1 MASYYP
7 PTVNFPNIN
16 FNNDFFANPNNN
28 QGITLAY
35 ANTHYLFSTGV
46 ANSSAIST
54 FFSGGVGI
62 GVASG
67 TAGSL
72 NAISINVD
80 ELKISDVNVNN
91 IFITSNILSNVLTP
105 YDTITARNDAV
116 ALKQDILTSSTALL
130 GDGSA
135 ITNLNYNNISN
146 ISDFATAKA
155 LEMKQDKF
163 DTVERQYPSRLYN
176 TAASF
181 TTTTFLAQNV
191 YTKTL
196 TLNNDGSTYDY
207 GVYTLWWST
216 NQSGYL
222 VNSLFDFKTTTEFRW
237 NVGGSPKIYVL
248 GVYTGSNY
256 ILNDYKGDWIIIKL
270 VKEIK
275 LTKFTFFNTAIY
287 MRGAPG
293 KWKIYGSLDGNNWE
307 YIEDASNTLE
317 KVVYSGD
324 AGRSYTKSNIYSTKA
339 YLYYGL
345 VVNEITGATGFS
357 LAFTEWKIYGVEK
370 MSYQADW
377 NTTIINKPTILNTQ
391 WTTSGT
397 SIYYNGGNIGIG
409 TLSPNHK
416 LEVIGT
422 TKPDALIINNL

>member
-7 PTVNFPNIN
+7 PTVSFPNIN

-176 TAASF
+176 SAASF

-222 VNSLFDFKTTTEFRW
+222 VNSLFDFNTTTEFRW
-237 NVGGSPKIYVL
+237 NVGGSPNIYAL

-275 LTKFTFFNTAIY
+275 LTKLTFFNTANY
-287 MRGAPG
+287 LRGAPG

-339 YLYYGL
+339 YLYFGL
-345 VVNEITGATGFS
+345 VINEIAGATGFGFS
-357 LAFTEWKIYGVEK
+357 IAEWKI
-370 MSYQADW
+370 
-377 NTTIINKPTILNTQ
+377 
-391 WTTSGT
+391 
-397 SIYYNGGNIGIG
+397 
-409 TLSPNHK
+409 
-416 LEVIGT
+416 
-422 TKPDALIINNL
+422 